1 MQYFTSLKI
10 EEAKKLISF
19 DKYTF
24 TEIAYKL
31 GYSSLHYFSR
41 QFKRPRTCLLPNT
54 RVRSRWTTFYKI
66 PQKAL
71 SGAKILD

>member
-10 EEAKKLISF
+10 EEAKKLISYN
-19 DKYTF
+19 KYTF

-41 QFKRPRTCLLPNT
+41 QFKK
-54 RVRSRWTTFYKI
+54 STTMS
-66 PQKAL
+66 L
-71 SGAKILD
+71 SEYAGTIKVDGVL